1 MDDPRVVANKA
12 VVRRYVEEY
21 QIGRREEVADELVA
35 EQFVHHAGPG
45 WAQTITG
52 KAFGKPQFVAML
64 HAAFPDLD
72 VVIHDQIGEGDLVV
86 TRKTFRGTH
95 NGEFMGI
102 APTGN
107 RVAIDVIDI
116 IGITDGQL
124 TEHWTCPDMLGLMQQ
139 LGALPLGWPLRRP
152 LDAPRPQEFT

>member
-1 MDDPRVVANKA
+1 MDDPRVVANKG

-35 EQFVHHAGPG
+35 EQFVHHSGPG
-45 WAQTITG
+45 WAQTSTG
-52 KAFGKPQFVAML
+52 KALGKPQWLAMV
-64 HAAFPDLD
+64 HDAFPDLD

-116 IGITDGQL
+116 IRIRDGQL
-124 TEHWTCPDMLGLMQQ
+124 TEHWTMPDMLGLMQQ
-139 LGALPLGWPLRRP
+139 LGALPSR
-152 LDAPRPQEFT
+152 APIPR